1 MSDFKVSIK
10 LGYWKTQSIE
20 YRDHEDPC
28 LIRCDKV
35 PTPYGKWCW
44 YFMASN
50 NVTDYKCPDG
60 TYICVQDNLEKDRF
74 CIVNCHGNH
83 LMYRSPMH

>member
-20 YRDHEDPC
+20 YRDPEDPG
-28 LIRCDKV
+28 LLRSEKV

-50 NVTDYKCPDG
+50 NIADYKCPDG
-60 TYICVQDNLEKDRF
+60 IYIGVQDHIEKER
-74 CIVNCHGNH
+74 IAVMNCFGNH
-83 LMYRSPMH
+83 LIYRSPMH